1 MTTLEQL
8 SLQSSLES
16 LHRSLR
22 AVNFDQ
28 DLFLGNFFKIKKQ
41 ITGVSDEIQNN
52 GIHGDKYYLS
62 TGVQEV
68 LYRLVHCLTAYQ
80 HQIDSD
86 QDSTKVGKFS
96 CLVSSPKQHE
106 SYNRANG
113 GATSSSSGEGVFS
126 SDPMGAFYANL
137 SLLLHEISR
146 DDRPCQFPV

>member
-1 MTTLEQL
+1 MSQDQVN
-8 SLQSSLES
+8 LQSSLES

-86 QDSTKVGKFS
+86 QDSTKGGKFS

-106 SYNRANG
+106 SYNRPNG
-113 GATSSSSGEGVFS
+113 GATTSSSSGEGVFS

-137 SLLLHEISR
+137 LLLLHEISR
-146 DDRPCQFPV
+146 EDRPCHFT